1 MYRAIAGISMLAG
14 DAAGVPRTYRASR
27 ATLSAID
34 DTMFDLMMDG
44 LESQPRG
51 TCFAPS
57 CSMKA
62 LRLTENAGRVEYVGA
77 GVIVPER

>member
-1 MYRAIAGISMLAG
+1 
-14 DAAGVPRTYRASR
+14 
-27 ATLSAID
+27 
-34 DTMFDLMMDG
+34 MFDLMMDG